1 MEQDDLMMAIEAV
14 LFAAGE
20 PLSVS
25 ELKRVFTQYWID
37 EPEETRIALLEQV
50 PAALVAVEARW
61 RDDNRGF
68 YLVEVAEGW
77 AFRSRPHVAPVL
89 RAMHQEK
96 PQRLSKPA
104 LETLAIVAY
113 RQPVTKPEADHIR
126 GVDCGGTLKVLLDRN
141 LVRIVGKSEDV
152 GRPLLYGTTKDFLS
166 LFTLGDLSQLPSL
179 REVQELSAEA
189 QEELAKAEVLP
200 SLKELAETAQALR
213 DNQEPAVASLD
224 EAVQALESTEQTA
237 RDAFMTQ
244 GMALHP
250 GDVPAEVVVADDTPN
265 TPPPRSTPPGEARID
280 EA

>member
-1 MEQDDLMMAIEAV
+1 MEQDDLLMAIEAV

-20 PLSVS
+20 PLSVA
-25 ELKRVFTQYWID
+25 ELKRVFTQYWLD
-37 EPEETRIALLEQV
+37 EPEEARAALLEQV
-50 PAALVAVEARW
+50 PTALAAVEARW

-77 AFRSRPHVAPVL
+77 AFRTRSQVAPVL
-89 RAMHQEK
+89 RAMHKEK

-200 SLKELAETAQALR
+200 SLKELAETAHALR
-213 DNQEPAVASLD
+213 DNQEPAVATLD
-224 EAVQALESTEQTA
+224 EAVQALETTEQTA

-244 GMALHP
+244 GMALRP
-250 GDVPAEVVVADDTPN
+250 GDVPAVEVPAADVPS
-265 TPPPRSTPPGEARID
+265 PPPSGEARID

>member
-1 MEQDDLMMAIEAV
+1 
-14 LFAAGE
+14 
-20 PLSVS
+20 
-25 ELKRVFTQYWID
+25 
-37 EPEETRIALLEQV
+37 
-50 PAALVAVEARW
+50 
-61 RDDNRGF
+61 
-68 YLVEVAEGW
+68 
-77 AFRSRPHVAPVL
+77 
-89 RAMHQEK
+89 MHQDK

-200 SLKELAETAQALR
+200 SLKELAETAHALR
-213 DNQEPAVASLD
+213 DNQEP
-224 EAVQALESTEQTA
+224 QWPPSTMPCMLCKQRNRRA

-244 GMALHP
+244 GMALRP
-250 GDVPAEVVVADDTPN
+250 GDVPAAEVSAAN
-265 TPPPRSTPPGEARID
+265 IASPPPSDEARID